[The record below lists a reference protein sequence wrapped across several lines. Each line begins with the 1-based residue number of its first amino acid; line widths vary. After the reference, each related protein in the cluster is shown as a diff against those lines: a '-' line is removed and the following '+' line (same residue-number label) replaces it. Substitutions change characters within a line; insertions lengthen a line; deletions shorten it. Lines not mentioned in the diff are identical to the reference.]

1 MTDRASVEFSRRIEA
16 DKITPTPWTDRFEAT
31 EKECEDLALR
41 FGIESLKNLKAEVT
55 LRRVSG
61 DKMIM
66 AEGHFD
72 ADIVQ
77 KCVVTLEPVRS
88 HISSEFTCTFT
99 ENNVRFLPGAEV
111 SVSPNDEE
119 SPEPI
124 ENGIIDMGEMV
135 AQQLSLELDPYPRS
149 PRAKEIEALESKGE
163 NGDSA
168 SPFSILAKLRKK
180 KDS

>member
-1 MTDRASVEFSRRIEA
+1 MAENAVVEFSRRIDA
-16 DKITPTPWTDRFEAT
+16 DKITASPWTDSFEAS
-31 EKECEDLALR
+31 EKECADLARR
-41 FGIESLKNLKAEVT
+41 FNLEELKNLKAEVT

-61 DKMIM
+61 GKMVM
-66 AEGHFD
+66 AEGRFD
-72 ADIVQ
+72 ADVVQ

-88 HISSEFTCTFT
+88 HISSEFTSMFT
-99 ENNVRFLPGAEV
+99 ENNLRFLPGAEV

-124 ENGIIDMGEMV
+124 ENGVIDMGEMI

-149 PRAKEIEALESKGE
+149 PRLVGADSIENKKENSESV
-163 NGDSA
+163 